1 MRGILLGLFLL
12 PGAARATAPL
22 PETDPRFIPPD
33 AEGVLDVAA
42 AQRARTFD
50 AIPNPFRVRSR
61 PPPPVREVTL
71 AINSV
76 LIPARLEDA
85 CVVLN
90 GRLYSAGDKVEG
102 LELARISA
110 ESLDFRD
117 DGVVLRIPVEDKP
130 ARLRLAH

>member
-1 MRGILLGLFLL
+1 VL
-12 PGAARATAPL
+12 
-22 PETDPRFIPPD
+22 
-33 AEGVLDVAA
+33 LDVAA
-42 AQRARTFD
+42 AVRARTFD
-50 AIPNPFRVRSR
+50 AIPNPFRVRFR

-76 LIPARLEDA
+76 LIPARPEDA

-90 GRLYSAGDKVEG
+90 GQLYSAGEKFEG

-110 ESLDFRD
+110 ESLEFRD

-130 ARLRLAH
+130 AKLRLAR